1 MEEALEVVAEA
12 VASHFLYLRGNNNEL
27 KFDPM
32 TGQPIIP
39 TQNINNTVE
48 PNTLNNNQNMENLNN
63 NVTPSQNDMAN
74 QMSQMQAI
82 PTVEQSK
89 EAFIDKTQTITTEK
103 KEEKKGGINYA
114 FVIIL
119 FIIIF
124 ASIFFLFPFLF
135 KHI

>member
-1 MEEALEVVAEA
+1 MNNI
-12 VASHFLYLRGNNNEL
+12 NNNEL